1 MDFAEP
7 IPNEKNLSFLP
18 EGIKSY
24 KVVQAKTFYRGD
36 QSGINKVDGL
46 NEGKRMEAL
55 SNISFSTN
63 LITVNIASPIIM
75 YQLAIAM

>member
-1 MDFAEP
+1 M
-7 IPNEKNLSFLP
+7 SFLP

-36 QSGINKVDGL
+36 QSGIKVDGL

-63 LITVNIASPIIM
+63 LITVNIASPITM